1 MGIIISAIICTYNR
15 YGYLRKVINSLIE
28 QTFNNS
34 KYEIIIVDNGSI
46 SDIKGIIA
54 KDFSHIENLKYI
66 REPKIGL
73 SIARNRGWQEANGKY
88 VAFLDDD
95 AIAAPD
101 WLEKIVENF
110 ETVKPMPGCIGGKVE
125 PIWESERPK
134 WLSDKMAGTLT
145 ILDLSEEP
153 LFLTDKKKCIV
164 GTNMAFPKNILD
176 HLGGFQVNL
185 GRMGSK
191 LLSNEENL
199 LRQNLIEEGY
209 EIFYHPEIIVKHHI
223 PAERLKKKWFYKR
236 MFWQGIS
243 NVIMERGK
251 DSLFRNKV
259 SILLKAM
266 LIILCSPILLIVF
279 LIIPPN
285 FSILFTVK
293 CHIIIPL
300 GYIYGLLFYKQ
311 LIIS

>member
-1 MGIIISAIICTYNR
+1 MQVSIVICTHNR
-15 YGYLRKVINSLIE
+15 KKYLKNAIESVIH
-28 QTFNNS
+28 QTIN
-34 KYEIIIVDNGSI
+34 KDAYEIIIVDNAS
-46 SDIKGIIA
+46 SDGTDHLIRSY
-54 KDFSHIENLKYI
+54 FSNKFNVMYFYESKV
-66 REPKIGL
+66 GL
-73 SIARNRGWQEANGKY
+73 SAARNRGLKEAKGKY

-134 WLSDKMAGTLT
+134 WLSCKMLSTLT

-164 GTNMAFPKNILD
+164 GTNMAFPKYILD
-176 HLGGFQVNL
+176 RLGGFKVNL
-185 GRMGSK
+185 GRKGNK

-199 LRQNLIEEGY
+199 LRQNLVDKGY
-209 EIFYHPEIIVKHHI
+209 SIFYNPEIIVKHHI
-223 PAERLKKKWFYKR
+223 PAERLTKKWFYKR

-243 NVIMERGK
+243 NVIMEKGK

-259 SILLKAM
+259 SILLKAI
-266 LIILCSPILLIVF
+266 LIILCSPILLLAFF
-279 LIIPPN
+279 LIPSN
-285 FSILFTVK
+285 FSILFAIK

-300 GYIYGLLFYKQ
+300 GYIYGLLFFKQ